1 MIPGRVVALAACA
14 LALALALP
22 ATPAA
27 ANIVNVVS
35 VISVEPEE
43 GLSGSLTGAL
53 DLRRGRASRL
63 VLSAAPVLRYR
74 LRDHLFIGYGSG
86 EYDEDNDTVNKIFG
100 HARYRLRLMPRLTGE
115 VFTQH
120 ETNPGLGQAYRGL
133 LGLGPLFDLVTRK
146 TVRVAWGV
154 AYMLEYELVD
164 DGVMCPPAR
173 PGCAAD
179 PGLQHR
185 VSSYVTGS
193 YQLDDNL
200 QVVDT
205 LYVQPL
211 VRDPVAD
218 FRLLNDAQLAVLLTR
233 SVSFSTTLSW
243 AYDRAPNPSI
253 YARYDVTL
261 RSAITVQF

>member
-1 MIPGRVVALAACA
+1 MRPGRVLALAACA
-14 LALALALP
+14 LAALP
-22 ATPAA
+22 AAPAA
-27 ANIVNVVS
+27 ANIVNVIS

-63 VLSAAPVLRYR
+63 LLGAAPVLRYR
-74 LRDHLFIGYGSG
+74 RQDHLLIGYGSG
-86 EYDEDNDTVNKIFG
+86 EYDEDNETVNRIFG
-100 HARYRLRLMPRLTGE
+100 HARYRHRVMPRLIGE

-120 ETNPGLGQAYRGL
+120 ETNPGMEQEYRGL
-133 LGLGPLFDLVTRK
+133 LGLGPLFELVTRK
-146 TVRVAWGV
+146 DVRVAWGV

-164 DGVMCPPAR
+164 DDVVCPPAQ
-173 PGCAAD
+173 PGCAED

-185 VSSYVTGS
+185 ISSYVTGN

-200 QVVDT
+200 QLVDT

-218 FRLLNDAQLAVLLTR
+218 FRLLNDAQIAVLLTR
-233 SVSFSTTLSW
+233 WVSFNTTLSW
-243 AYDRAPNPSI
+243 VYDRAPNPTI
-253 YARYDVTL
+253 FARYDVTL

>member
-1 MIPGRVVALAACA
+1 MIPGRVIALAACA
-14 LALALALP
+14 LALMLP
-22 ATPAA
+22 AAPAA
-27 ANIVNVVS
+27 ADIVNVVS

-74 LRDHLFIGYGSG
+74 RQDHLFIGYGSG
-86 EYDEDNDTVNKIFG
+86 EYDEDNDTVNKLFG
-100 HARYRLRLMPRLTGE
+100 HARYRLRLMPRLIGE

-120 ETNPGLGQAYRGL
+120 ETNPGLKQEYRGL
-133 LGLGPLFDLVTRK
+133 LGLGPLFELVTRK
-146 TVRVAWGV
+146 TMRVAWGAV
-154 AYMLEYELVD
+154 YMLEYELVAND
-164 DGVMCPPAR
+164 VVCPPAQ
-173 PGCAAD
+173 PGCAED

-185 VSSYVTGS
+185 ISSYLTAS

-200 QVVDT
+200 QLVDT

-211 VRDPVAD
+211 VRDPLAD

-233 SVSFSTTLSW
+233 WVSVNTTLSW

-253 YARYDVTL
+253 YQRYDVTL
-261 RSAITVQF
+261 KSAITVQF